1 MRIGLVLAAG
11 GSVGIAYHGG
21 VLAALEEATGWDP
34 RTAEILVGTSAG
46 SVTSAML
53 RAGVP
58 AGDLARASEGRPL
71 SPEGLRL
78 AERGRPRSPRPSR
91 SHALSFRPVAD
102 PIGLIRGLSQP
113 WAVSPK
119 ALALA
124 ALPAGGIPTEPISDG
139 IDAVYGGRWADRP
152 LWLCSYDLRAG
163 RRVVFGQPGAPE
175 ATVGQAVAASC
186 AIPMYFRPVT
196 IGGRRYVD
204 GGVHSMINLDLVADA
219 GLDLVVAV
227 SPMSQAAAW
236 GVAGP
241 SALLRQPLRARLQA
255 EVAALKRRGVPVVAI
270 QPGRSVTAVM
280 GPNPMDAARREVV
293 SRAAREGV
301 RRWLRD
307 GLDGRHL
314 ARALREAAGS
324 GSGAGTG
331 SGAAREHLA

>member
-34 RTAEILVGTSAG
+34 RTADIMVGTSAG

-53 RAGVP
+53 RVGIP
-58 AGDLARASEGRPL
+58 AGDLASLSEGRPL

-78 AERGRPRSPRPSR
+78 GTLGRPRRPRPNR
-91 SHALSFRPVAD
+91 VDALSFRPVAD
-102 PIGLIRGLSQP
+102 PVAVLRGLTRP
-113 WAVSPK
+113 WSVSPK
-119 ALALA
+119 AVALA
-124 ALPAGGIPTEPISDG
+124 ALPAGGIPTEAISEG
-139 IDAVYGGRWADRP
+139 IDAVYQGRWAERP

-196 IGGRRYVD
+196 IQGRRYVD
-204 GGVHSMINLDLVADA
+204 GGVHSMVNLDLLAGA
-219 GLDLVVAV
+219 GLDLAVVV
-227 SPMSQAAAW
+227 SPMSQAVPLGSMTA
-236 GVAGP
+236 
-241 SALLRQPLRARLQA
+241 STLMRQPLRARLRA
-255 EVAALKRRGVPVVAI
+255 EVAALKRTGVPVVAI

-280 GPNPMDAARREVV
+280 GTNPMDAARREVV

-307 GLDGRHL
+307 GLEGRHL
-314 ARALREAAGS
+314 ARALQQAAT
-324 GSGAGTG
+324 AGG
-331 SGAAREHLA
+331 SGAAGVRQHLA